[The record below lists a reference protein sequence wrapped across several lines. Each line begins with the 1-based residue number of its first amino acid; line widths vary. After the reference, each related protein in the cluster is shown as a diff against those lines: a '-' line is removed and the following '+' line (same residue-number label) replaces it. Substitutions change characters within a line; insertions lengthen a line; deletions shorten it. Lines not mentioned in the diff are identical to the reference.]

1 MIQIRVLVGAT
12 MNYLGMNRQA
22 EQVDGPSLYF
32 IGMLCLEQMT
42 NKEIRHELKF
52 KKKKKKKCL
61 KPCIQS
67 SLKPEPFGHR
77 NYFCTRYVCLI
88 I

>member
-1 MIQIRVLVGAT
+1 

-52 KKKKKKKCL
+52 KKKRRKMFETL
-61 KPCIQS
+61 YSEQF
-67 SLKPEPFGHR
+67 EA
-77 NYFCTRYVCLI
+77 
-88 I
+88 